1 MKKLTF
7 TFLRCGILGWC
18 LEILF
23 TALQSFRR
31 REKTGMGNT
40 SVFMFFIYGM
50 AVFLKPVCALV
61 KNMPVWLRGLI
72 YTVCIFSAEYT
83 TGMLLS
89 RKERCPW
96 NYAHSRYHIN
106 GLIRLDY
113 APLWFFTGLLFE
125 RILTGSSAAGH
136 PVSRRERF

>member
-1 MKKLTF
+1 
-7 TFLRCGILGWC
+7 
-18 LEILF
+18 
-23 TALQSFRR
+23 
-31 REKTGMGNT
+31 MGNT
-40 SVFMFFIYGM
+40 SVFMFVIYGM

-61 KNMPVWLRGLI
+61 KNMPVWLRGLV

-96 NYAHSRYHIN
+96 NYTHSRYHVN

-125 RILTGSSAAGH
+125 RMLTGKPDAK
-136 PVSRRERF
+136 PEKERRPQSPRRARY